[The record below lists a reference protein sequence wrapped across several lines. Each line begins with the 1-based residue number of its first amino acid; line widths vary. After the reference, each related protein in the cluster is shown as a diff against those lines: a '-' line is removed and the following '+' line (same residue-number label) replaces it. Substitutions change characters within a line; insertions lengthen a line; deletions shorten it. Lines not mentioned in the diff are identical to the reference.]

1 MGWWSDFK
9 EDIKSNFEFEKFQ
22 LEDMWRD
29 IKENPERLFIGA
41 IETGSTDMW
50 NAILGTDYEPL
61 VNQFGGA
68 TNARFVEASERGID
82 VEPAQFMHGVAK
94 DIAQSYAV
102 GYGAGAGAD
111 YAGAQGASPQA
122 QTGIEQ
128 GISQFGSS
136 IMDPPPPSEED
147 PDLVHKFGPEGPHEQ
162 KKYMPSFGTK
172 AAGMAQVTPGAGGQ
186 PLYIPGVGMVDP
198 ATYQQIQPTFGS
210 V

>member
-1 MGWWSDFK
+1 MGWWADFK
-9 EDIKSNFEFEKFQ
+9 EDLKSNFEFEKFQ

-50 NAILGTDYEPL
+50 NSILGTDYEPL

-82 VEPAQFMHGVAK
+82 TEPAQFLHGVAK
-94 DIAQSYAV
+94 DIAKSYAAAGV
-102 GYGAGAGAD
+102 GGAAGNYAGSQGAS
-111 YAGAQGASPQA
+111 AGAQ
-122 QTGIEQ
+122 Q
-128 GISQFGSS
+128 GISEGVTQGVGGGMS
-136 IMDPPPPSEED
+136 IPPPSEFD
-147 PDLVHKFGPEGPHEQ
+147 PDLAHEFGPEGESQQ
-162 KKYMPSFGTK
+162 KRYMPSFGPK
-172 AAGMAQVTPGAGGQ
+172 AAGRSQVTPGAGGQ